1 MSLFYVCT
9 LYCTGP
15 ILHNSFVAETHT
27 STHDP
32 LPTFVT
38 HCPCLSH
45 VKRTHTHPLSLLFH
59 THKPTYSLSSPN
71 QTHSDTTYHTPR
83 PPPRNT
89 HSILHCPSSLPRFI
103 PQSHY
108 THPSPQQFTGLFP
121 FVTHTVK
128 LSLTTP
134 SPSLH
139 CPSPPPVTV
148 TLPDSSPQPL
158 RIPSPPPP
166 AALCSPQLGCTRT

>member
-1 MSLFYVCT
+1 MYTLLHRSYSPSQFRCRHTHEHTRPPPHVCDT
-9 LYCTGP
+9 L
-15 ILHNSFVAETHT
+15 
-27 STHDP
+27 P
-32 LPTFVT
+32 LPLPCEANT
-38 HCPCLSH
+38 HSSTLPPFSH
-45 VKRTHTHPLSLLFH
+45 TQTHIFTLSLL
-59 THKPTYSLSSPN
+59 

-83 PPPRNT
+83 PPPHNT

-103 PQSHY
+103 TQSHY
-108 THPSPQQFTGLFP
+108 THPSPQQFTGLLP
-121 FVTHTVK
+121 LVTHTVK

-158 RIPSPPPP
+158 RIPPPPPP